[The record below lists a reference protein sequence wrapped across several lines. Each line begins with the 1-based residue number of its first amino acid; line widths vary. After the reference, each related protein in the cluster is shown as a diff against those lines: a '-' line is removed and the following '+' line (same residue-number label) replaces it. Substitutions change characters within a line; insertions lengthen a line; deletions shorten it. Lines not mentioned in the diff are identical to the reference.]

1 MTLLRRTPL
10 ASDDP
15 RRLRE
20 LLERS
25 CELANQ
31 HTLPSV
37 IVGVA
42 GAEGDLLF
50 PELIDY
56 IESALRVEDA
66 VFRMT
71 RERTVLFLADVDRA
85 RALEILERLLS
96 DFRERFPSARAP
108 AVALGFYELAPR
120 AERPALKEVLPVVF
134 DPMTALPVN

>member
-20 LLERS
+20 LLER
-25 CELANQ
+25 CCDLANQ

-37 IVGVA
+37 VVGIA
-42 GAEGDLLF
+42 GAEGELLF

-71 RERTVLFLADVDRA
+71 RERAVLFVADVDRN

-96 DFRERFPSARAP
+96 DFRERFPTARVP
-108 AVALGFYELAPR
+108 SVSLGFFEVAPG
-120 AERPALKEVLPVVF
+120 AERPALKEVLPAVF
-134 DPMTALPVN
+134 DPMTALPRN

>member
-1 MTLLRRTPL
+1 MTLLRRAPL

-25 CELANQ
+25 CDLANQ

-42 GAEGDLLF
+42 GTEGDLLF

-108 AVALGFYELAPR
+108 AVALGFYELAPGR
-120 AERPALKEVLPVVF
+120 ERPALKEVLPLVF
-134 DPMTALPVN
+134 DPMTALPRN

>member
-25 CELANQ
+25 CDLANQ

-42 GAEGDLLF
+42 GVEGDLLF

-71 RERTVLFLADVDRA
+71 RERTVLFLADVDRT

-96 DFRERFPSARAP
+96 DFRERFPSARTP
-108 AVALGFYELAPR
+108 AVALGLYQLAPGS
-120 AERPALKEVLPVVF
+120 ERPALKEVLPVVF
-134 DPMTALPVN
+134 DPMTALPRN

>member
-10 ASDDP
+10 ANDDP

-25 CELANQ
+25 CDLANQ
-31 HTLPSV
+31 HILPSV
-37 IVGVA
+37 VVGVA
-42 GAEGDLLF
+42 GAEGELLF

-71 RERTVLFLADVDRA
+71 RERAVLFVADVDRV
-85 RALEILERLLS
+85 RALEIVERLLS
-96 DFRERFPSARAP
+96 DFHERFPSARAP
-108 AVALGFYELAPR
+108 VVSLGFFEVAPGG
-120 AERPALKEVLPVVF
+120 ERPALKDVLPAVF
-134 DPMTALPVN
+134 DPATALPRN